1 MLILLVNDDWV
12 MITSGLQCL
21 QKQTC
26 RWSSDESQDSFWFVS
41 SSSKHFPISQ
51 FPAFKQKKPCTL
63 LKVSKA
69 GWISARIFPSATPS
83 RGFLCGTVQTLMQ
96 RLATSDLQAGKRGIY
111 GMLVSFLPHFSKG
124 ARNIAKKR
132 VSQFSFPEF
141 SSIFFWFLPYFRWFT
156 YDTPLAIGRG
166 KPAARWWN
174 STRFVFS
181 SSATLRRLKPCWR
194 SWKVERVD
202 A

>member
-1 MLILLVNDDWV
+1 MIGWWLLRGFSVF
-12 MITSGLQCL
+12 
-21 QKQTC
+21 K
-26 RWSSDESQDSFWFVS
+26 
-41 SSSKHFPISQ
+41 SKHADEVQTNHKIHFGLFHLLRTTFP
-51 FPAFKQKKPCTL
+51 FPSFLPSNKRSRVL

-69 GWISARIFPSATPS
+69 GWNSARIFPSNSHSVHLEAFFVEPS
-83 RGFLCGTVQTLMQ
+83 RRSCSALRQVTCKPESRNLLDVGVIFATLFQ
-96 RLATSDLQAGKRGIY
+96 GGPKY
-111 GMLVSFLPHFSKG
+111 SK
-124 ARNIAKKR
+124 KK